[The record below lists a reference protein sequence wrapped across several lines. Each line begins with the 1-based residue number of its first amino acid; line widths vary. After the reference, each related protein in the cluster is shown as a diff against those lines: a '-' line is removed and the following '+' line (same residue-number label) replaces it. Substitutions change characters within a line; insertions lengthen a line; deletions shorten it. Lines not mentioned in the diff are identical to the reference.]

1 MSKVKKGIY
10 MEFNAG
16 AALKLYIL
24 SLSSVTNVL
33 SPSCNREIQ
42 KSISLKC
49 CEPTKVS
56 RPLTILASALFVSST
71 SSPISLLSSV
81 FCQDSTDCGVY

>member
-1 MSKVKKGIY
+1 MSKVKK
-10 MEFNAG
+10 EFTWNLMQSYRTVVIASSSLR

-42 KSISLKC
+42 KSIS
-49 CEPTKVS
+49 
-56 RPLTILASALFVSST
+56 
-71 SSPISLLSSV
+71 
-81 FCQDSTDCGVY
+81 